1 MPKSR
6 PLRFRFAEKVI
17 TFSTTEGCWEWT
29 GALNGHGYGSI
40 RGERAD
46 GWPMLG
52 AHIVAWELVNG
63 PVPRRLCVLHRCDNR
78 KCCNPEHLFLGTKA
92 ENNADRDAKGRGR
105 WPHGADQWMAKL
117 DDAKV
122 MEIRYRVAG
131 GEKQR
136 RLVEEFKVSPMT
148 VSLIVRGKIWK
159 HLPVA
164 GREAWAA

>member
-1 MPKSR
+1 
-6 PLRFRFAEKVI
+6 
-17 TFSTTEGCWEWT
+17 
-29 GALNGHGYGSI
+29 
-40 RGERAD
+40 
-46 GWPMLG
+46 
-52 AHIVAWELVNG
+52 
-63 PVPRRLCVLHRCDNR
+63 
-78 KCCNPEHLFLGTKA
+78 
-92 ENNADRDAKGRGR
+92 
-105 WPHGADQWMAKL
+105 MAKL